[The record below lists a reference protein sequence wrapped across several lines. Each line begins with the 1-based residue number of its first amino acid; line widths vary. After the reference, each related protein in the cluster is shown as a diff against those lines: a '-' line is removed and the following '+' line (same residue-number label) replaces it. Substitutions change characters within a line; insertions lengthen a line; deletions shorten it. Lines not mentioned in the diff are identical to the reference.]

1 MLDLY
6 KSNAAALVGE
16 ENLVRLRHRTGST
29 DMGDVSQ
36 LMPVIHPYVV
46 AATGNAHGNDYL
58 VEDYQLAVLTGAKA
72 MAMTVI
78 DLLADGGIRAA
89 EIRDGYKAPMTKAE
103 YLSLMRG
110 MMKEETHTD

>member
-1 MLDLY
+1 MLELY
-6 KSNAAALVGE
+6 SANAAELVGQ
-16 ENLVRLRHRTGST
+16 ENLVRLSHRTGST

-46 AATGNAHGNDYL
+46 AATGAGHGNDY
-58 VEDYQLAVLTGAKA
+58 VVQDYELGVLTGAKA

-78 DLLADGGIRAA
+78 DLLSDGSARASA
-89 EIRDGYKAPMTKAE
+89 IKSAYNAPMTKDE

-110 MMKEETHTD
+110 MFKEGTYVE